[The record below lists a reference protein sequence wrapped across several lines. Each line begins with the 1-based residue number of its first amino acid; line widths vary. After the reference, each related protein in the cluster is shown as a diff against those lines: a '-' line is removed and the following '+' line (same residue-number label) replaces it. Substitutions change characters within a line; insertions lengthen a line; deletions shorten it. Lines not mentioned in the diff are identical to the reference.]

1 MPVESLR
8 YSIPYISLVV
18 YFILLFITE
27 YLVRKQAAHSDT
39 NIKII
44 RWAGLG
50 GLLFF
55 FGLRGFIGW
64 DWTIYYP
71 AFKSVPD
78 LFSSVEGIY
87 TRTRFEV
94 GFVAYM
100 SVIKSIWNNYHF
112 FIFVNT
118 LLDILIL
125 NLILKQFS
133 RISFSISCLLFV
145 IMGGFYLE
153 TDLLRNAKSIMLFL
167 LSLQYIRDRKIVP
180 FFILNIVGCM
190 FHISA
195 VLYLP
200 LYFFMHRIIPRKIVL
215 TIFLVGIFIFL
226 IQFEY
231 VRPLL
236 KEIASLL
243 GERYTVILN
252 KYLSS
257 EMYSSGYGI
266 TIGFIERIITSA
278 LIIIYY
284 NIIIKQNRH
293 NILFINGYILFFIIF
308 FYFSEIKII
317 PVRVGMLFSFGYWI
331 IYPAIFKAIEKINN
345 RIIFIFFIFI
355 YSLIKI
361 AGMTDN
367 LLYRYTNILFGQDD
381 ILGRQKIFDSVKE
394 FLLK

>member
-44 RWAGLG
+44 RWAGLV

>member
-1 MPVESLR
+1 MQVESLR

-44 RWAGLG
+44 RWAGLV

-345 RIIFIFFIFI
+345 RIIFIIFI